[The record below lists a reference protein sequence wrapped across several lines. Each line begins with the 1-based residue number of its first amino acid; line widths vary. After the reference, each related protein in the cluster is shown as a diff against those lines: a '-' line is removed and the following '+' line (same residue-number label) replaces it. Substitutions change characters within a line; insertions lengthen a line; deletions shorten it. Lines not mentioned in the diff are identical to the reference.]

1 MKVAYFL
8 GALNMGGAEAIV
20 RDICKAHNIT
30 PYTPICLY
38 RKDGN
43 LSEAIQNTGVQC
55 VHVQH
60 KNLLRYLYQLRRT
73 IIQEKIDIVHSQTPS
88 NTLLCA
94 LTLVGTNVTVITT
107 FHGHSFA
114 DAPWWQRKI
123 VYGKSKQIICVSEY
137 EKQYYEQKW
146 HLPKDNKLVVVHN
159 GVDFTKLDTN
169 QSQITNHK
177 SPITNHKSQITNHK
191 SQINLCMVG
200 NFQGG
205 RSPIVVCQALNR
217 LKETQQSQDMQ
228 FYFIGKRVE
237 AEPWRYDE
245 CVQYCEAHKLAN
257 VHFLGGRNDVPELLH
272 QMDGFVYSTEH
283 DTFGIAVV
291 EAMAAG
297 LPVIVNDWDVMKE
310 ITKNGQWA
318 TLFKTEDVEDCANKI
333 KEFLNHLEE
342 RKTRA
347 QIIAKEVREEYTI
360 EKHIQHLYQIYQSL

>member
-20 RDICKAHNIT
+20 RDICKEHET
-30 PYTPICLY
+30 LPYTPICLY
-38 RKDGN
+38 RKEGN
-43 LSEAIQNTGVQC
+43 ISETIHNTGAQC
-55 VHVQH
+55 LHIQH
-60 KNLLRYLYQLRRT
+60 KNLFRYLYQLRRT

-94 LTLVGTNVTVITT
+94 LALFGTKVKVITT

-114 DAPWWQRKI
+114 NAAWWQRKI
-123 VYGKSKQIICVSEY
+123 VYWKSEQIICVSEY

-146 HLPKDNKLVVVHN
+146 HLPNDNKLVVVHN
-159 GVDFTKLDTN
+159 GVDFTKLDTPLN
-169 QSQITNHK
+169 LQSQT
-177 SPITNHKSQITNHK
+177 TNHKSQI
-191 SQINLCMVG
+191 SLCMVG

-205 RSPIVVCQALNR
+205 RSPMVICQALNR
-217 LKETQQSQDMQ
+217 LKAKQPSYNVQ

-245 CVQYCEAHKLAN
+245 CVRYCEEHNLAN

-297 LPVIVNDWDVMKE
+297 VPVIVNDWAVMKE
-310 ITKNGQWA
+310 ITKAGKWA
-318 TLFKTEDVEDCANKI
+318 TLFKSDDIAACANAIEDLLNNLEARKADA
-333 KEFLNHLEE
+333 KE
-342 RKTRA
+342 
-347 QIIAKEVREEYTI
+347 IAKQVREEYSI
-360 EKHIQHLYQIYQSL
+360 EKHIERLDNIYRLVIGC

>member
-55 VHVQH
+55 LHVQH
-60 KNLLRYLYQLRRT
+60 KNLFRYLYQLRRT

-94 LTLVGTNVTVITT
+94 LALVGTDVKVITT

-123 VYGKSKQIICVSEY
+123 VYRKSKQIICVSEY

-169 QSQITNHK
+169 QS
-177 SPITNHKSQITNHK
+177 PITNHQSTITNHQ

-217 LKETQQSQDMQ
+217 LKGMTQSYNMQ

-318 TLFKTEDVEDCANKI
+318 TLFKTEVAVDCADKI
-333 KEFLNHLEE
+333 EDLLNNLEKRKAEAQGVAEQVRKE
-342 RKTRA
+342 
-347 QIIAKEVREEYTI
+347 YSI
-360 EKHIQHLYQIYQSL
+360 EKHIERLNDVYRLVVRG

>member
-1 MKVAYFL
+1 
-8 GALNMGGAEAIV
+8 MGGAEAIV

-30 PYTPICLY
+30 PYAPICLY
-38 RKDGN
+38 RKEGN
-43 LSEAIQNTGVQC
+43 LSDAIHNTGVQC

-60 KNLLRYLYQLRRT
+60 KNLFRYLYQLRRT
-73 IIQEKIDIVHSQTPS
+73 IIQEKINIVHSQTPS
-88 NTLLCA
+88 NTLLCSIA
-94 LTLVGTNVTVITT
+94 LLGTDVKVITT

-114 DAPWWQRKI
+114 EAPWWQRKI
-123 VYGKSKQIICVSEY
+123 VYWKSKQIICVSEY

-146 HLPKDNKLVVVHN
+146 NLPKDNKLVVVRN
-159 GVDFTKLDTN
+159 GVDFTKLNTPL
-169 QSQITNHK
+169 NH
-177 SPITNHKSQITNHK
+177 Q

-205 RSPIVVCQALNR
+205 RSPMVVCQALNK
-217 LKETQQSQDMQ
+217 LKETQQLLNMQ

-297 LPVIVNDWDVMKE
+297 LPVIVNDWAVMKE

-318 TLFKTEDVEDCANKI
+318 TLFETGNVVDCANKI
-333 KEFLNHLEE
+333 EDLLNNLKARKAEAKE
-342 RKTRA
+342 
-347 QIIAKEVREEYTI
+347 IAKQVREEYSI
-360 EKHIQHLYQIYQSL
+360 EKHIERLDHIYKLVADL